1 MATVFPSVEWFQE
14 IQKRVNE
21 DPAFKKLGTADAAV
35 GIKFSDRPEKYLLT
49 FEAFEVV
56 NVAEAGDADLEAA
69 DFYLELPYDTWK
81 EMIANIKMNG
91 HADLHHTLNTIDL
104 ELPEG
109 FARSKDEYRRDLFYR
124 FNQTFQDFFNK
135 SAELDTQFA

>member
-1 MATVFPSVEWFQE
+1 MATTFPSLEWFQQV
-14 IQKRVNE
+14 QKLVNE
-21 DPAFKKLGTADAAV
+21 DPNFKKLGTADANV
-35 GIKFSDRPEKYLLT
+35 GIKISDREEKYVLT

-56 NVAEAGDADLEAA
+56 DVKEAQQADLEAA
-69 DFYLELPYDTWK
+69 DFYLELPYDSWK
-81 EMIANIKMNG
+81 EMLSNIKANG

>member
-1 MATVFPSVEWFQE
+1 MAVKFPSLDWFQQ
-14 IQKRVNE
+14 IQKLVNE
-21 DPAFKKLGTADAAV
+21 DPKFRKLGTADATV
-35 GIKFSDRPEKYLLT
+35 GIKFSDRSERYLLT
-49 FEAFEVV
+49 FEAFEVT
-56 NVAEAGDADLEAA
+56 NVADASDADLEGA

-81 EMIANIKMNG
+81 EMISNIKENG

-135 SAELDTQFA
+135 SAELDTTFA

>member
-1 MATVFPSVEWFQE
+1 MPTKFPSLEWFQQV
-14 IQKRVNE
+14 QKLVNE
-21 DPAFKKLGTADAAV
+21 DPNFKKLGTADATV
-35 GIKFSDRPEKYLLT
+35 GIKISDREEKYVLT

-56 NVAEAGDADLEAA
+56 DVKEAKQADLEAA
-69 DFYLELPYDTWK
+69 DFYLELPYASWK
-81 EMIANIKMNG
+81 EMLQNIKANG

>member
-1 MATVFPSVEWFQE
+1 MATKFPSLEWFQQV
-14 IQKRVNE
+14 QKLVNE
-21 DPAFKKLGTADAAV
+21 DPNFKKLGTADAVV
-35 GIKFSDRPEKYLLT
+35 GIKISDRDEKYILS
-49 FEAFEVV
+49 FEAFEVADV
-56 NVAEAGDADLEAA
+56 KEAKQADLEAA
-69 DFYLELPYDTWK
+69 DFYLELPYDSWK
-81 EMIANIKMNG
+81 EMLVNIKTNG

-109 FARSKDEYRRDLFYR
+109 FAQSKDEYRRDLFYR

>member
-1 MATVFPSVEWFQE
+1 MATKFPSLEWFQQV
-14 IQKRVNE
+14 QKLVNE
-21 DPAFKKLGTADAAV
+21 DPNFKKLGTADANV
-35 GIKFSDRPEKYLLT
+35 GIKISDREEKYILT
-49 FEAFEVV
+49 FEAFEVIDV
-56 NVAEAGDADLEAA
+56 KEAQQADLEAA
-69 DFYLELPYDTWK
+69 DFYLELPYDSWK
-81 EMIANIKMNG
+81 EMLTNIKTNG

>member
-1 MATVFPSVEWFQE
+1 MAVTFPSLEWFQK
-14 IQKRVNE
+14 IQKLVND
-21 DPAFKKLGTADAAV
+21 DPNFKKLGTADASV
-35 GIKFSDRPEKYLLT
+35 GIKFSDRDEKYLLT

-56 NVAEAGDADLEAA
+56 NVQEAKQPDLEAA
-69 DFYLELPYDTWK
+69 DFYLELPYESWK
-81 EMIANIKMNG
+81 EMIQNIKMNG

-109 FARSKDEYRRDLFYR
+109 FAQSKDEYRRDLFYR

>member
-1 MATVFPSVEWFQE
+1 MATTFPSLEWFQQ
-14 IQKRVNE
+14 IQHLVNE
-21 DPAFKKLGTADAAV
+21 DPAFRKLGTADANV
-35 GIKFSDRPEKYLLT
+35 GIKISDRDEMYMVT
-49 FEAFEVV
+49 FEAFEVIGV
-56 NVAEAGDADLEAA
+56 KEARQSDLDSGD
-69 DFYLELPYDTWK
+69 FFLELPYDSWK
-81 EMIANIKMNG
+81 EMIQNIKMNG
-91 HADLHHTLNTIDL
+91 AADLHHTLNTIDL

>member
-1 MATVFPSVEWFQE
+1 VAVTFPSLEWFQK
-14 IQKRVNE
+14 IQKLVND
-21 DPAFKKLGTADAAV
+21 DPNFKKLGTADASV
-35 GIKFSDRPEKYLLT
+35 GIKFSDRDEKYLLT

-56 NVAEAGDADLEAA
+56 NVQEAKQADLEAA
-69 DFYLELPYDTWK
+69 DFYLELPYETWK
-81 EMIANIKMNG
+81 EMIQNIRMNG

-109 FARSKDEYRRDLFYR
+109 FAQSKDEYRRDLFYR

>member
-1 MATVFPSVEWFQE
+1 MPVTFPSLEWFQK
-14 IQKRVNE
+14 IQKLVND
-21 DPAFKKLGTADAAV
+21 DPNFKKLGTADASV
-35 GIKFSDRPEKYLLT
+35 GIKFSDRDEKYLLT

-56 NVAEAGDADLEAA
+56 NVQEAKQADLEAA
-69 DFYLELPYDTWK
+69 DFYLELPYESWK
-81 EMIANIKMNG
+81 EMIQNIKMNG

-109 FARSKDEYRRDLFYR
+109 FAQSKDEYRRDLFYR

>member
-1 MATVFPSVEWFQE
+1 MATTFPSVEWFQQ
-14 IQKRVNE
+14 IQKLVNA
-21 DPAFKKLGTADAAV
+21 DPEFKKLGTADAAV
-35 GIKFSDRPEKYLLT
+35 GIKISDREEMYLVV

-56 NVAEAGDADLEAA
+56 GVKEAKQADLDGA
-69 DFYLELPYDTWK
+69 DFYLELPYDSWK
-81 EMIANIKMNG
+81 EMIQNIKTNG
-91 HADLHHTLNTIDL
+91 AADLQHTLNTIDL

-124 FNQTFQDFFNK
+124 FNQTFQDFFDK

>member
-1 MATVFPSVEWFQE
+1 MATKFPSLEWFQQV
-14 IQKRVNE
+14 QKLVNE
-21 DPAFKKLGTADAAV
+21 DPNFKKLGTADANV
-35 GIKFSDRPEKYLLT
+35 GIKISDREEKYLLV

-56 NVAEAGDADLEAA
+56 DVKEAKQGDLEAA
-69 DFYLELPYDTWK
+69 DFYLELPYDSWK
-81 EMIANIKMNG
+81 EMLTNIKTNG

-109 FARSKDEYRRDLFYR
+109 FAQSKDEYRRDLFYR

>member
-1 MATVFPSVEWFQE
+1 MATKFPSLEWFQQV
-14 IQKRVNE
+14 QKLVNA
-21 DPAFKKLGTADAAV
+21 DPNFKKLGTADAVV
-35 GIKFSDRPEKYLLT
+35 GIKISDRDEKYLLT

-56 NVAEAGDADLEAA
+56 DVKEAKQADLEAA
-69 DFYLELPYDTWK
+69 DFYLELPYDSWK
-81 EMIANIKMNG
+81 EMLVNIKTNG

-109 FARSKDEYRRDLFYR
+109 FAQSKDEYRRDLFYR

>member
-1 MATVFPSVEWFQE
+1 M
-14 IQKRVNE
+14 
-21 DPAFKKLGTADAAV
+21 
-35 GIKFSDRPEKYLLT
+35 LT
-49 FEAFEVV
+49 
-56 NVAEAGDADLEAA
+56 
-69 DFYLELPYDTWK
+69 
-81 EMIANIKMNG
+81 NIKANG

-109 FARSKDEYRRDLFYR
+109 FARSNDEYRRDLFYR

>member
-1 MATVFPSVEWFQE
+1 MATKFPSLEWFQ
-14 IQKRVNE
+14 QVQRLVNE
-21 DPAFKKLGTADAAV
+21 DPNFKKLGTADANV
-35 GIKFSDRPEKYLLT
+35 GIKISDREEKYILT

-56 NVAEAGDADLEAA
+56 DVKEAKQADLEAA
-69 DFYLELPYDTWK
+69 DFYLELPYDSWK
-81 EMIANIKMNG
+81 EMLTNIRANG